1 MDTILLVLLIIFC
14 ALILLTNIAYFVY
27 RFLKGRLYRARI
39 KARRAE
45 RSTAVTEEKAEDEL
59 PEEVLVA
66 IITAAVTSLYKK
78 KKNTRFRVVS
88 FGRTGQN
95 KNSL

>member
-27 RFLKGRLYRARI
+27 RFLKGRVYRARV

-45 RSTAVTEEKAEDEL
+45 RSTRTITEEAKDEL

-66 IITAAVTSLYKK
+66 ILTAAVASLYEK
-78 KKNTRFRVVS
+78 KKNVRFRVVS
-88 FGRTGQN
+88 FGRSGQN